1 MIRTLAILPLAL
13 AALAPTPQF
22 RASVDLVRIEAL
34 ALERG
39 RPIGGLTAADFR
51 VTDNGAAQTITVHPL
66 GTEGVDVV
74 VALDTSGSV
83 QGERLAHL
91 QAGTRALVAQLTPQD
106 RASLLVFNH
115 ALLLDPADATPG
127 ILGPRIAALTAQGRT
142 SLLDAVTTALVWSAG
157 RERPTLAIVF
167 SDGVDTASWTRL
179 DQTLTLA
186 KSTDVVVDAVVAGE
200 MLSAANLVPELAE
213 VQSRLQTRVQ
223 STPSERFLYELTAL
237 TGGRVRDGDAGD
249 RLAGAFREAL
259 EHFRARYEITYT
271 PTGTQP
277 GWHEIDVRIVGRRG
291 TSVHARKGYQR

>member
-127 ILGPRIAALTAQGRT
+127 ILGPRIAALNAQGRT